1 MIGHGLLVLFT
12 CLGLAGCS
20 ATTAFYMQG
29 HSAMAAGD
37 YDRAAQ
43 AFSLALIENP
53 QHVGA
58 LTALGMTHY
67 RQEAFDAAIDV
78 LERAQALAPD
88 EPRIRLYQGLA
99 DLRQG
104 QVDQARQNLAAFL
117 ELNQNRSLAE
127 QTLRTL
133 TVLEEPT
140 LPGSIREYIAYSLEA
155 AFQQEQRVETLR
167 ERVQVLEAQR
177 QLPAYPLVFRGAR
190 TR

>member
-1 MIGHGLLVLFT
+1 
-12 CLGLAGCS
+12 
-20 ATTAFYMQG
+20 MQG

-104 QVDQARQNLAAFL
+104 QVDQARPHLAAFL

>member
-1 MIGHGLLVLFT
+1 MTGHGLLVLFT

-43 AFSLALIENP
+43 AFSRALIENP
-53 QHVGA
+53 QHLGA

-78 LERAQALAPD
+78 LERAQALAPND
-88 EPRIRLYQGLA
+88 PRIRLYQGLA

-104 QVDQARQNLAAFL
+104 QVDQARQHLAAFL

-177 QLPAYPLVFRGAR
+177 QLPVYPLVFRGAR

>member
-104 QVDQARQNLAAFL
+104 QVDQARQHLAAFL

>member
-1 MIGHGLLVLFT
+1 MIRHGVLVLFA
-12 CLGLAGCS
+12 CLFLAGCG
-20 ATTAFYMQG
+20 AATAFYRQG
-29 HSAMAAGD
+29 NNALAAGD

-88 EPRIRLYQGLA
+88 DPRIRLYQGLA

-104 QVDQARQNLAAFL
+104 QVDQAHQHLAAFL

>member
-78 LERAQALAPD
+78 LERARALAPD

-104 QVDQARQNLAAFL
+104 QVDQARQHLAAFL

-177 QLPAYPLVFRGAR
+177 QLPA
-190 TR
+190 